1 MVIIIRMQIGRPRL
15 YTNTED
21 ISCTTFI
28 LKLYLM
34 KNLPA
39 LLLCIVLLSIFGCKD
54 KRTPD
59 VAPNVLFFLITEN
72 GNRLPDSTLDNI
84 SLYYYENG
92 KKISSPPSNLDDKK
106 LVYPASRFSGDLAG
120 KGVLAG
126 NYVDWLVYGKNVNDF
141 YLEYPNGDVDTMY
154 VEVTFIGREEG
165 AKDRCYCAY
174 PFTVVKFNGKD
185 APESVDPKSAT
196 GKPIYVFEKN
206 L

>member
-1 MVIIIRMQIGRPRL
+1 MVIIIRMQIGLRL
-15 YTNTED
+15 LHSDTGG
-21 ISCTTFI
+21 ISCTTSI
-28 LKLYLM
+28 LKLHLM
-34 KNLPA
+34 KTTFSLI
-39 LLLCIVLLSIFGCKD
+39 LCIALMSLFGCKK
-54 KRTPD
+54 KRIPTLP
-59 VAPNVLFFLITEN
+59 PNVLFFLITED

-106 LVYPASRFSGDLAG
+106 WVFPATRSSSDLAG
-120 KGVLAG
+120 KGVLCSG
-126 NYVDWLVYGKNVNDF
+126 YIDWLVYGKNVNDF

-154 VEVTFIGREEG
+154 VEVKYLGHEEG